1 MIVIHVLYA
10 PSLSSLTDKAHFWQY
25 YIAFF
30 GRKLNPTSSIDMVIK
45 VNTLEKDKAHKTHSK
60 RNGHDLQHIDNLI

>member
-10 PSLSSLTDKAHFWQY
+10 PSLSSLTDKAHIWQY

-30 GRKLNPTSSIDMVIK
+30 SGKLNPTASIDMVTK
-45 VNTLEKDKAHKTHSK
+45 DNTFEKSEA
-60 RNGHDLQHIDNLI
+60 RNLYKKHNKHILQKHDDII